1 MAKGLRSK
9 SKRANRTQ
17 LRKVLVEPI
26 IRNRTE
32 ALSKKIEDNIAAKNT
47 DSILKLTKVFNNNK
61 KNKEDIMDEDDD
73 DDDNDNDN
81 DNNDDDDKKKAKS
94 ILLKDKLKK
103 LKGSKPKTSRNQ
115 GKQLVWF

>member
-9 SKRANRTQ
+9 CKRANRTQ

-32 ALSKKIEDNIAAKNT
+32 ALSKKLEDSIASKNT
-47 DSILKLTKVFNNNK
+47 DTILKLTNVFNRSNK
-61 KNKEDIMDEDDD
+61 KNKDDIMDEDND
-73 DDDNDNDN
+73 DDDNND
-81 DNNDDDDKKKAKS
+81 DNNDDDDNKKKAKS
-94 ILLKDKLKK
+94 IVLKDKLKK

-115 GKQLVWF
+115 GKELVWF